1 MGASA
6 AKQLTISLVEKM
18 APGEMLWDTAVRGL
32 VVRCQRR
39 DKVYAVK
46 YRIHGRQRWITI
58 GPHGA
63 LTLDQ
68 ARRKARAIIGEV
80 AENKDPAER
89 RAEQRDDLSLSEL
102 VSIYFQEAPFIVLKG
117 KGRPNK
123 PSRLQTDKSNVNW
136 HILPLIGRLRVRSVT
151 HKDIEDMQRDIAAV
165 KQHTMKKLGQEA
177 ALSLRAV
184 KALLHDV

>member
-6 AKQLTISLVEKM
+6 TKQLTISLVEKM

-46 YRIHGRQRWITI
+46 YRIYGRQRWITI

-63 LTLDQ
+63 ITLDQ

-80 AENKDPAER
+80 ADNKDPAER
-89 RAEQRDDLSLSEL
+89 RAE
-102 VSIYFQEAPFIVLKG
+102 
-117 KGRPNK
+117 
-123 PSRLQTDKSNVNW
+123 
-136 HILPLIGRLRVRSVT
+136 
-151 HKDIEDMQRDIAAV
+151 
-165 KQHTMKKLGQEA
+165 
-177 ALSLRAV
+177 
-184 KALLHDV
+184 